1 MIGVFGLIGFAFID
15 NAAHLGGLVGGL
27 MLGYVL
33 VRPYNQRANAQKI
46 EQQVAIPGMVA
57 LVILGLVAS
66 LAIFKMLR

>member
-1 MIGVFGLIGFAFID
+1 MRAQKL
-15 NAAHLGGLVGGL
+15 L
-27 MLGYVL
+27 LGYVL

>member
-1 MIGVFGLIGFAFID
+1 MSILD
-15 NAAHLGGLVGGL
+15 HLARAVL
-27 MLGYVL
+27 MRAQKLLLGYVL

>member
-1 MIGVFGLIGFAFID
+1 VVALSILD
-15 NAAHLGGLVGGL
+15 HLARAVL
-27 MLGYVL
+27 MRAQKLLLGYVL
-33 VRPYNQRANAQKI
+33 MRPYNQRANAQKI